1 MRSRRFGPGAISVV
15 ICLTMC
21 AWIPSTSAG
30 ETPTHPSTKAA
41 PLASMGVVAPASAIP
56 WRSVGPG
63 WFVAIWVPHAAAQG
77 FPPPKNWDKQPSTL
91 YLVDPLGGRYRIATL
106 PAPSYYGLLDW
117 SGDGRRVLIS
127 TPGTAAQHS
136 LIENVDLATGGV
148 LDHFASPGSAESAY
162 QYTRPKGLTI
172 LRFTPAIG
180 EHGVASI
187 VRLSLSGTVLFRY
200 PANFPGTGPLSGF
213 NPPALLPS
221 LDGTQLV
228 VEAENGMTLMDNDG
242 TFVRNVGPVGETCA
256 PVRWWDTTDFV
267 ASCYAFAHGVT
278 TEPALWLV
286 PINGKAAT
294 RLTSPVRPDLGDIDG
309 WKIGTSVYLQAEG
322 ACGSQFLARR
332 LADGRTA
339 RVNVPKT
346 GNDVE
351 VVGAH
356 KDRLAL
362 LGILGCGAGRSLFS
376 FNPTSAGEIP
386 LLGPPMN
393 TGSVLEALPYPGLEP

>member
-1 MRSRRFGPGAISVV
+1 
-15 ICLTMC
+15 
-21 AWIPSTSAG
+21 
-30 ETPTHPSTKAA
+30 
-41 PLASMGVVAPASAIP
+41 MGVVAPAAAIP
-56 WRSVGPG
+56 WRNVGPG
-63 WFVAIWVPHAAAQG
+63 WFVAIWAPHAASQG

-127 TPGTAAQHS
+127 TPGTAAKNSQ
-136 LIENVDLATGGV
+136 IENVDLATGKV
-148 LDHFASPGSAESAY
+148 LDHFASPGSGPAY
-162 QYTRPKGLTI
+162 QYTRPKGLAI

-187 VRLSLSGTVLFRY
+187 DRLSLSGTVLFRY
-200 PANFPGTGPLSGF
+200 PASFPGRGPLTGF
-213 NPPALLPS
+213 STPALLPS

-228 VEAENGMTLMDNDG
+228 VEAKNGLALIANDG
-242 TFVRNVGPVGETCA
+242 TFVRDVGPADETCA
-256 PVRWWDTTDFV
+256 PVRWWDATDLV

-286 PINGKAAT
+286 PVNGKAAT
-294 RLTSPVRPDLGDIDG
+294 RLTSPRPPDLGDTAG

-356 KDRLAL
+356 QERLAL
-362 LGILGCGAGRSLFS
+362 LGILGCGAGRSLFW
-376 FNPTSAGEIP
+376 FNPTSAGESP
-386 LLGPPMN
+386 LLGPPVN
-393 TGSVLEALPYPGLEP
+393 AGSVLEALPYPGLEP